1 VDPIKNPYSP
11 GSGAPPPELVGR
23 APLLEQA
30 RILLGR
36 VKRRHPEKSLLLTGQ
51 HGIGKTVVLHEIN
64 RMAKAGGYQSI
75 LLEAQEGQSLGE
87 LLFPALRKL
96 LYELDRVAGAGDKA
110 KRGLVVLRSFIGSIK
125 LIGDAMVMGLDIEPV
140 KGIADSG
147 DLELDLS
154 DLFVAIAEAAEERKT
169 AVALLID
176 EIQYLSQKELSALIL
191 AMHTMQQKQLPLVLV
206 AAGLPILTGMADRL
220 KSYAERLFRF
230 PDIGAMSEADAAK
243 ALRDPATPLGVA
255 FQEDALK
262 EVFRLTQGYPYFL
275 QEWGYQVWNKAA
287 ASPITLQTV
296 QDATQNAIRR
306 LDKNFFR
313 VRFDRLTPGE
323 KNFLRAMA
331 YLGPGSHRTGAI
343 AAALGISMKG
353 ASPVRSQLLKKGIIY
368 SPAHGSMSFTMPLFD
383 KFMVRAI
390 PEFTPG

>member
-1 VDPIKNPYSP
+1 
-11 GSGAPPPELVGR
+11 
-23 APLLEQA
+23 
-30 RILLGR
+30 
-36 VKRRHPEKSLLLTGQ
+36 
-51 HGIGKTVVLHEIN
+51 
-64 RMAKAGGYQSI
+64 
-75 LLEAQEGQSLGE
+75 
-87 LLFPALRKL
+87 
-96 LYELDRVAGAGDKA
+96 
-110 KRGLVVLRSFIGSIK
+110 
-125 LIGDAMVMGLDIEPV
+125 
-140 KGIADSG
+140 
-147 DLELDLS
+147 
-154 DLFVAIAEAAEERKT
+154 
-169 AVALLID
+169 
-176 EIQYLSQKELSALIL
+176 
-191 AMHTMQQKQLPLVLV
+191 
-206 AAGLPILTGMADRL
+206 MADRS

-230 PDIGAMSEADAAK
+230 PDIGAMPDADAVK
-243 ALRDPATPLGVA
+243 ALRHPATPLGGA

-383 KFMVRAI
+383 KFMARAI
-390 PEFTPG
+390 PELTTWFNRSSTTRAAEVGLKLTIRP